1 MFWVESLC
9 SHIVIVLVSW
19 TYNNSNIIFTR
30 DTCHWLC
37 RSVGTRFTN
46 IYLFKKNVLTRFVQI
61 DIEVG
66 FCTQFSI
73 QNQSI

>member
-46 IYLFKKNVLTRFVQI
+46 IYLF
-61 DIEVG
+61 
-66 FCTQFSI
+66 
-73 QNQSI
+73 